1 MYQNFH
7 TCIPSLF
14 PHHLN
19 FYNKWR
25 NKKLPKVV
33 RQFWNEARR
42 FESFKS
48 ASRSRNVNLNS
59 RNKKPLF
66 AFYRASSEHLV
77 NSTEGTRVWEK
88 HIYSAVIA
96 FLEVVHLIEDH
107 LILFAEDY
115 VPKEKEIKVLTL
127 YILTLVCMFSI
138 RFSLHFLGCWK
149 GEFI

>member
-1 MYQNFH
+1 MY
-7 TCIPSLF
+7 SLPLSPPLKF
-14 PHHLN
+14 LQQI
-19 FYNKWR
+19 R

-66 AFYRASSEHLV
+66 AFYRASSERLV
-77 NSTEGTRVWEK
+77 HSTEGKRAWEE
-88 HIYSAVIA
+88 HLYSAVSV

-127 YILTLVCMFSI
+127 YILTSVCMFSI
-138 RFSLHFLGCWK
+138 RFSLHFLRCWK

>member
-1 MYQNFH
+1 MY
-7 TCIPSLF
+7 SLPLSPPLKF
-14 PHHLN
+14 LQQI
-19 FYNKWR
+19 
-25 NKKLPKVV
+25 KKQKTSESCPPVL
-33 RQFWNEARR
+33 NEARR

-127 YILTLVCMFSI
+127 YILTSVCMFSI